1 MKNKFKQVYMKV
13 AKDFAD
19 LSHARKLKVG
29 ALIVKD
35 NRIISFGYNGMP
47 TGWDNECEEI
57 RTEEGEYDVH
67 VWYKT
72 RPEVIHA
79 EQNAIA
85 KVAASTES
93 SEGASMFCTHTPCTE
108 CAKMIVQA
116 GIKEVFISEHYES
129 DNYKSGEEVLT
140 ESGVEVQLI

>member
-1 MKNKFKQVYMKV
+1 MKDKFKQVYIKV
-13 AKDFAD
+13 AKDFAE
-19 LSHARKLKVG
+19 LSHARKLTVG

-47 TGWDNECEEI
+47 TGWDNECEEM

-67 VWYKT
+67 IWYKT

-93 SEGASMFCTHTPCTE
+93 SDGASMFCTHTPCTE

-116 GIKEVFISEHYES
+116 GIKEVFVGEHYET
-129 DNYKSGEEVLT
+129 DNYKSGEEVLQQ
-140 ESGVEVQLI
+140 SGVEVHLI

>member
-1 MKNKFKQVYMKV
+1 MKDKFKQVYIKV

-29 ALIVKD
+29 AIIVKD

>member
-35 NRIISFGYNGMP
+35 NRIISVGYNGMP
-47 TGWDNECEEI
+47 TGWDNECEEVHI
-57 RTEEGEYDVH
+57 DEGEYEAN

-79 EQNAIA
+79 EMNAIA

-93 SEGASMFCTHTPCTE
+93 AEGASMFCTHTPCTE
-108 CAKMIVQA
+108 CAKMIVQT
-116 GIKEVFISEHYES
+116 GIKEVFVGEVYES
-129 DNYKSGEEVLT
+129 DNYQSGEMLLEA
-140 ESGVEVQLI
+140 SGIRVELA

>member
-1 MKNKFKQVYMKV
+1 MKEKFKTVYMKV
-13 AKDFAD
+13 AEDFAQ

-29 ALIVKD
+29 AIIVKD
-35 NRIISFGYNGMP
+35 NRIISVGYNGMP
-47 TGWDNECEEI
+47 QGWDNECEEVV
-57 RTEEGEYDVH
+57 TEEGEFEPN

-79 EQNAIA
+79 EMNAIA

-93 SEGASMFCTHTPCTE
+93 ASGASMFCTHTPCTE

-116 GIKEVFISEHYES
+116 GIKEVYVGQVYES
-129 DNYKSGEEVLT
+129 DAHQSGEDVLI
-140 ESGVEVQLI
+140 ESGVHIELV

>member
-1 MKNKFKQVYMKV
+1 MKEKFKSIYMKV

-29 ALIVKD
+29 AIIVKD

-72 RPEVIHA
+72 KPEVIHA
-79 EQNAIA
+79 EMNAIA
-85 KVAASTES
+85 KVASSTES

-116 GIKEVFISEHYES
+116 GIKEVFIGEVYES
-129 DNYKSGEEVLT
+129 DAYKSGEDLLE
-140 ESGVEVQLI
+140 ESGVRVELV

>member
-1 MKNKFKQVYMKV
+1 MKNKFKHVYMKV
-13 AKDFAD
+13 AKDFSD

-29 ALIVKD
+29 AIIVKD
-35 NRIISFGYNGMP
+35 NRIISVGYNGMP
-47 TGWDNECEEI
+47 TGWDNECEEVH
-57 RTEEGEYDVH
+57 TEEGEYEAH

-79 EQNAIA
+79 EMNAIA

-93 SEGASMFCTHTPCTE
+93 AQGASMFCTHTPCTE

-116 GIKEVFISEHYES
+116 GIKEVFVGEVYES
-129 DNYKSGEEVLT
+129 DNYQSGELLLEA
-140 ESGVEVQLI
+140 SGIRVELA

>member
-1 MKNKFKQVYMKV
+1 MKDKFKQVYIKV

-47 TGWDNECEEI
+47 TGWDNECEEMH
-57 RTEEGEYDVH
+57 TEEGEYEAH
-67 VWYKT
+67 IWYKT

-129 DNYKSGEEVLT
+129 DNYKSGEEVLQQ
-140 ESGVEVQLI
+140 SGVEVQLI

>member
-1 MKNKFKQVYMKV
+1 MKDKFKQVYIKV

-29 ALIVKD
+29 AIIVKD

-47 TGWDNECEEI
+47 TGWDNECEEMH
-57 RTEEGEYDVH
+57 TEEGEYEAH

-129 DNYKSGEEVLT
+129 DNYKSGEEVLQQ
-140 ESGVEVQLI
+140 SGVEVQLI

>member
-1 MKNKFKQVYMKV
+1 MNDKFKQVYIKV
-13 AKDFAD
+13 AKDFAE

-47 TGWDNECEEI
+47 TGWDNECEEMH
-57 RTEEGEYDVH
+57 TEEGEYEAH

-129 DNYKSGEEVLT
+129 DNYKSGEEVLQQ
-140 ESGVEVQLI
+140 SGVEVQLI

>member
-1 MKNKFKQVYMKV
+1 MKDKFKQVYIKV
-13 AKDFAD
+13 AKDFAE

-47 TGWDNECEEI
+47 TGWDNECEEMH
-57 RTEEGEYDVH
+57 TEEGEYEAH

-129 DNYKSGEEVLT
+129 DNYKSGEEVLQQ
-140 ESGVEVQLI
+140 SGVEVQLI

>member
-1 MKNKFKQVYMKV
+1 MKDKFKQVYIKV

-29 ALIVKD
+29 AIIVKD

-129 DNYKSGEEVLT
+129 DNYKSGEEVLQQ
-140 ESGVEVQLI
+140 SGVEVQLI

>member
-1 MKNKFKQVYMKV
+1 MKDKFKQVYIKV

-29 ALIVKD
+29 AIIVKD

-47 TGWDNECEEI
+47 TGWDNECEEMH
-57 RTEEGEYDVH
+57 TEEGEYEAH
-67 VWYKT
+67 IWYKT

-129 DNYKSGEEVLT
+129 DNYKSGEEVLQQ
-140 ESGVEVQLI
+140 SGVEVQLI

>member
-1 MKNKFKQVYMKV
+1 MKDKFKQVYIKV

-47 TGWDNECEEI
+47 TGWDNECEEMH
-57 RTEEGEYDVH
+57 TEEGEYEGH

-129 DNYKSGEEVLT
+129 DNYKSGEEVLQQ
-140 ESGVEVQLI
+140 SGVEVQLI

>member
-1 MKNKFKQVYMKV
+1 MKDKFKQVYIKV

-29 ALIVKD
+29 AIIVKD

-47 TGWDNECEEI
+47 TGWDNECEE
-57 RTEEGEYDVH
+57 RHVEEGEYEAH

-129 DNYKSGEEVLT
+129 DNYKSGEEVLA